1 MFWRII
7 THVCGHQER
16 ISADGP
22 YVVVEQRIRKAE
34 QSMCDSCAGH
44 VNRWDNELKGFCDLW
59 GVRRTPQTGAASRR
73 RRMVDRTQG
82 RRHRHAGAEHRTL
95 GRGNHGRAAGETGI
109 NHSPTRP
116 DWPALSGTDHFKRCD
131 FKLSDRTCM
140 LRNAELGPR
149 KQHMMRAGHERCDGE
164 LRNLR
169 IPGRDESIF
178 D

>member
-59 GVRRTPQTGAASRR
+59 GTQRDCDRAEPIRRRTLNQ
-73 RRMVDRTQG
+73 VDALA
-82 RRHRHAGAEHRTL
+82 RHAR
-95 GRGNHGRAAGETGI
+95 AGE
-109 NHSPTRP
+109 H
-116 DWPALSGTDHFKRCD
+116 DAF
-131 FKLSDRTCM
+131 
-140 LRNAELGPR
+140 AELR
-149 KQHMMRAGHERCDGE
+149 KQVLRRDDAAWWIEHKDDAIAMLAQNIE
-164 LRNLR
+164 L
-169 IPGRDESIF
+169 
-178 D
+178 